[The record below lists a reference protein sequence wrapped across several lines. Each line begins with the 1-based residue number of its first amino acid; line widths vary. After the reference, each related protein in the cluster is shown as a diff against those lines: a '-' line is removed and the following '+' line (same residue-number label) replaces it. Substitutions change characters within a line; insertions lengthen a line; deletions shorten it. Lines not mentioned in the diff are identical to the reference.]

1 MQMIGV
7 DAVLFVGM
15 VDEKLA
21 FINSPN
27 SFLRRAFEYAKLS

>member
-1 MQMIGV
+1 MQMIGL

-21 FINSPN
+21 FIISPN
-27 SFLRRAFEYAKLS
+27 SFFSLGC